1 MNEIE
6 KLFQKFALIQ
16 EVATVNKITY
26 AKPSGNNH
34 IKKLVLAGGKMP
46 DKKYDTVKIKRS
58 GMQISFEFPPKSARD
73 QIIEQEVKA
82 IISEELRERSREIP
96 AG

>member
-1 MNEIE
+1 
-6 KLFQKFALIQ
+6 
-16 EVATVNKITY
+16 
-26 AKPSGNNH
+26 
-34 IKKLVLAGGKMP
+34 MP

-82 IISEELRERSREIP
+82 IISGELREKSREIHV
-96 AG
+96 G